1 MRELDWQVFRELASL
16 TQRMQALLESAFLAP
31 SSLASPPA
39 AFPPVDVY
47 ESEEAVVVEAE
58 LPGVAAH
65 DLQVEL
71 ENEKLVISG
80 VLGSQNSEGEETL
93 LRMERPRGR
102 FHRVIPLPSSVVPPF
117 EATLSRGVL
126 AVRLPKARGSGRSIR
141 IAREGA

>member
-1 MRELDWQVFRELASL
+1 MRELDWHVFRELESL
-16 TQRMQALLESAFLAP
+16 SQRMQALLESAFLAP
-31 SSLASPPA
+31 STFASPTV

-47 ESEEAVVVEAE
+47 ESEDAVVVEAE
-58 LPGVAAH
+58 LPGIAAQ
-65 DLQVEL
+65 DLQVAL
-71 ENEKLVISG
+71 EGEKLVLSG
-80 VLGSQNSEGEETL
+80 ALGFPTSEGEETL

-126 AVRLPKARGSGRSIR
+126 VVRLPKARGSARSIH

>member
-1 MRELDWQVFRELASL
+1 MRELDWQVFRELESL
-16 TQRMQALLESAFLAP
+16 SERMQALLESAFLAP
-31 SSLASPPA
+31 SSLASSTA

-58 LPGVAAH
+58 LPGIAAQ
-65 DLQVEL
+65 DLQVAL
-71 ENEKLVISG
+71 EGEKLLISG
-80 VLGSQNSEGEETL
+80 ALGLQTSESEETL

-102 FHRVIPLPSSVVPPF
+102 FHRVVPLPSSVVPPF

-126 AVRLPKARGSGRSIR
+126 VVRLPKARGSGRSIQ